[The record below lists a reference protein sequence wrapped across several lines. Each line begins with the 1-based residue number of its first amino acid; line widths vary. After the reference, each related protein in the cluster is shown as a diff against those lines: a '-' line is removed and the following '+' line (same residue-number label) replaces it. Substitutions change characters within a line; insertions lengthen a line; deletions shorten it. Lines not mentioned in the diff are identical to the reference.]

1 MSEGLKTILGIEP
14 SAAGGT
20 AAAASSVAQRF
31 PDPRPASL
39 RRLEPGLARDYQDR
53 VQALSDRL
61 AAFAWPDSGWS
72 LDRARLVVADP
83 GLDGK
88 LAAIL
93 PDASRARPYERFV
106 SCGFDPEAAS
116 ALDPGTYS
124 FEMTLDGTT
133 EKLSVEVA
141 AGDTNRDVLGK
152 VAEAVNDADL
162 PAQSR
167 VVFQSAPGQH
177 LEHSPATGLS
187 LALDL
192 NQARDAGELALRDT
206 SGHLLNSLNL
216 TAVPAPQGPAETGP
230 YQTLGERAATA
241 TSYVSKTLDPTA
253 VTDITPGTYTLDWSA
268 GPDSGSA
275 EFQVSA
281 GDSWDDVLQNLSSA
295 LNMTQQRFTAETA
308 SRDRTVYTEDGRALQ
323 SEGELLSLSDKNP
336 KLGQRLVLSGA
347 DDASSA
353 ALASLGLSAT
363 ARPGTDGEMR
373 VDAATQTR
381 RPGTF
386 EADQGRLRL
395 DLAEPFGETLPLR
408 VTDALEVMEKGLGD
422 TLSAYNDLRGLL
434 LQSEDRFRP
443 GLVDEWRAPVL
454 DARTGLSWLGLRET
468 GADKQLW
475 LDADAFY
482 SALGQAPDTAR
493 DLLTG
498 EDGLLTR
505 WAAQAAGDLEYDPTR
520 FLAPDM
526 SVPPGAPQAV
536 SELELDLGRR
546 LLDLYES
553 PAAAFDVDVSPTGR
567 LVDEK
572 G

>member
-20 AAAASSVAQRF
+20 TTSASSVAQRF

-39 RRLEPGLARDYQDR
+39 RRLDPGPAREYRDR
-53 VQALSDRL
+53 VQTLSSRL
-61 AAFAWPDSGWS
+61 AAFSWPDSGWAP
-72 LDRARLVVADP
+72 DRARLVVADP

-88 LAAIL
+88 LAASL

-106 SCGFDPEAAS
+106 SRGFDPEAAS

-152 VAEAVNDADL
+152 VADAVNDADL

-177 LEHSPATGLS
+177 LENSLATGLS
-187 LALDL
+187 LTLDL

-206 SGHLLNSLNL
+206 SGHLLDSLNL
-216 TAVPAPQGPAETGP
+216 AAVPAPQGPAETGAC
-230 YQTLGERAATA
+230 QVLGERAATA

-253 VTDITPGTYTLDWSA
+253 VTDIAPGTYALDWSA

-275 EFQVSA
+275 EFQVNA

-308 SRDRTVYTEDGRALQ
+308 ARDRTVYTEDGRALPA
-323 SEGELLSLSDKNP
+323 EGELLSLSDRNP
-336 KLGQRLVLSGA
+336 KLGQRLVISGA

-353 ALASLGLSAT
+353 ALAALGLSAT

-373 VDAATQTR
+373 VDAATQIR

-422 TLSAYNDLRGLL
+422 TLTAYNDLRGLI
-434 LQSEDRFRP
+434 QSDEARFQP
-443 GLVDEWRAPVL
+443 GLAEQWREPVR
-454 DARTGLSWLGLRET
+454 DAQTGLSWLGLRET

-482 SALGQAPDTAR
+482 AALGQAPDTAR
-493 DLLTG
+493 DLLSG
-498 EDGLLTR
+498 ENGLLTR
-505 WAAQAAGDLEYDPTR
+505 WSGMAAEELRGDPTR
-520 FLAPDM
+520 FLAPDT

-546 LLDLYES
+546 LLDLYET
-553 PAAAFDVDVSPTGR
+553 PAAPSGADYSPSGR